1 MIFSVTTPPG
11 QEPLTVEDVKAF
23 LHVDGDEEDA
33 WFAETIQEARE
44 YVEELTER
52 ALFQQT
58 RTYYL
63 DEFPQGCDPIIR
75 LPGSPIQSVT
85 WVKYLDSNG
94 VEQTISVADYRT
106 DLFSQPARI
115 MPEYGKYW
123 PCTRPVV
130 NAVNIKVVCGYAD
143 VSDIPAKFKNAM
155 KLFISTFYQNRG
167 DFGGDSSGKPDLS
180 AVDAILFSERL
191 RV

>member
-1 MIFSVTTPPG
+1 MIFSLTTPPD
-11 QEPLTVEDVKAF
+11 QEPLTVDEVKGF

-33 WFAETIQEARE
+33 WFISAITEACE

-75 LPGSPIQSVT
+75 LPGAPIQSIT
-85 WVKYLDSNG
+85 WIKYLDSDG
-94 VEQTISVADYRT
+94 TEQTLSVADYRS
-106 DLFSQPARI
+106 DLISQVARI

-123 PCTRPVV
+123 PTTRPVT

-155 KLFISTFYQNRG
+155 KLHISTFYQNRG
-167 DFGGDSSGKPDLS
+167 DFGSDGSGKPDLS
-180 AVDAILFSERL
+180 AVDAMLFSERL